1 MRQSRVVDTYVGLF
15 ILLAIAGLVFL
26 AFKVSGL
33 TESHYASGYTLTA
46 PFDTIGSLK
55 VRAPVKIAGV
65 VIGRVTDIT
74 LDNQSY
80 RAVVTMVINA
90 DYAVPA
96 DSSVSIYTEGLL
108 GSNYLNITPGY
119 DQAMFK
125 NGDEFTQTTSALV
138 LERLIGQYL
147 FNMNNK

>member
-1 MRQSRVVDTYVGLF
+1 VGLF

-33 TESHYASGYTLTA
+33 SSSHYASGYTLTA

-65 VIGRVTDIT
+65 AIGRVTDIA
-74 LDNQSY
+74 LDKQTY
-80 RAVVTMVINA
+80 RATVTMMINGE
-90 DYAVPA
+90 YSIPT
-96 DSSVSIYTEGLL
+96 DSNVSIYTEGLL

-119 DQAMFK
+119 DKTMFK
-125 NGDEFTQTTSALV
+125 NGDEITQTTSALV

-147 FNMNNK
+147 FNVNK

>member
-1 MRQSRVVDTYVGLF
+1 VRQNRVVETYVGLF

-33 TESHYASGYTLTA
+33 SNSHYASGYTLTA

-65 VIGRVTDIT
+65 AIGRVTDIT
-74 LDNQSY
+74 LDKQTY
-80 RAVVTMVINA
+80 RATVTMVINA
-90 DYAVPA
+90 EYSIPT
-96 DSSVSIYTEGLL
+96 DSNVSIYTEGLL

-119 DQAMFK
+119 DKTMFK
-125 NGDEFTQTTSALV
+125 NGDEITQTTSALV

-147 FNMNNK
+147 FNVNK

>member
-1 MRQSRVVDTYVGLF
+1 MRQNRVVETYVGFF
-15 ILLAIAGLVFL
+15 ILLAIAGLLFL

-33 TESHYASGYTLTA
+33 TDSHYASGYTLTA

-65 VIGRVTDIT
+65 VVGRVTDIT
-74 LDNQSY
+74 LDKHTY
-80 RAVVTMVINA
+80 RATVTMVIEGG
-90 DYAVPA
+90 YGIPI

-119 DQAMFK
+119 DQSMLK
-125 NGDEFTQTTSALV
+125 NGDEMTQTTSALV
-138 LERLIGQYL
+138 LERLVNQYL
-147 FNMNNK
+147 FNINK